1 MAIIINDVS
10 YIYNESTPFEHTALK
25 DINLTIE
32 EEKVTGIIGRVGS
45 GKSTFIELLNGLL
58 IPSTGSIKI
67 AGFDITK
74 GMKSSDLQKLRR
86 KVGLVF
92 QSPED
97 QFFNPTVRQEVAFAL
112 KHYKYKNEK
121 IYKQVLD
128 ALIMVG
134 LDETYLEKNIFDLSA
149 GEKRKV
155 AIASVLVFN
164 PKIIILDEPTVG
176 LDYDNKRKLML
187 LIKKMKERYNK
198 TIIIVSHDIDMLN
211 VIADDIIVMDE
222 AEVLINAPK
231 KEVFKNK
238 EIFEKCGISLPKI
251 VQFKDLVATKKGIKL
266 GEYTDIKDLIKDVYR
281 NV

>member
-92 QSPED
+92 QSP
-97 QFFNPTVRQEVAFAL
+97 R
-112 KHYKYKNEK
+112 
-121 IYKQVLD
+121 
-128 ALIMVG
+128 
-134 LDETYLEKNIFDLSA
+134 
-149 GEKRKV
+149 
-155 AIASVLVFN
+155 
-164 PKIIILDEPTVG
+164 
-176 LDYDNKRKLML
+176 
-187 LIKKMKERYNK
+187 
-198 TIIIVSHDIDMLN
+198 
-211 VIADDIIVMDE
+211 
-222 AEVLINAPK
+222 
-231 KEVFKNK
+231 
-238 EIFEKCGISLPKI
+238 IS
-251 VQFKDLVATKKGIKL
+251 F
-266 GEYTDIKDLIKDVYR
+266 
-281 NV
+281 

>member
-1 MAIIINDVS
+1 
-10 YIYNESTPFEHTALK
+10 
-25 DINLTIE
+25 
-32 EEKVTGIIGRVGS
+32 
-45 GKSTFIELLNGLL
+45 
-58 IPSTGSIKI
+58 IKI

-128 ALIMVG
+128 ALLMVG

-176 LDYDNKRKLML
+176 LDYDNKRK
-187 LIKKMKERYNK
+187 
-198 TIIIVSHDIDMLN
+198 
-211 VIADDIIVMDE
+211 
-222 AEVLINAPK
+222 
-231 KEVFKNK
+231 
-238 EIFEKCGISLPKI
+238 
-251 VQFKDLVATKKGIKL
+251 
-266 GEYTDIKDLIKDVYR
+266 
-281 NV
+281 